1 MLDIF
6 FKQSNLDF
14 DKSTVIRNKG
24 AIFVN
29 AFFIPEDEVCPC
41 CESTNLIKNGHVHK
55 IVKHCVYSSSLITV
69 KCNFQ
74 NYKCKNCNSIFQEKN
89 TFSPNNISFSY
100 ESIYEILDA
109 LKYPNASFE
118 SVARTFH
125 ITRQNVI
132 DLFDRFF
139 TYTPSSTLP
148 TILSFDEKHIGKAIS
163 DHKYL
168 FIILDWKNKKIYDIL
183 DSRDKNTLWKYFS
196 SISKEQRDKV
206 LYITM
211 DMWSTYRD
219 IVKHFF
225 KKAKIAV
232 DSFHVMENINRAM
245 NKIRCIVM
253 AKYNQKTEVLEDN
266 HLFYYFL
273 KKFDYFF
280 TKEFDD
286 ITEYPIRVQKL
297 KTKLDKYEILKYL
310 LDIDD
315 RINEAYELTSKYRE
329 FNKTANITNCEEQL
343 DELIELFLSS
353 SLEQFN
359 DVGRTL
365 QNWKDE
371 IINSFITID
380 ECLTIPKKKDEI
392 PTPRRLSNG
401 PIEGINSIIEQ
412 VKINGKGYTNFK
424 RFRLRIIYVINKDL
438 IFKGNPNKLARTIK

>member
-14 DKSTVIRNKG
+14 DKSTVIRNKT

-55 IVKHCVYSSSLITV
+55 TVKHCVYSSSLITV

-74 NYKCKNCNSIFQEKN
+74 NYKCKNCNYTFQEKN

-139 TYTPSSTLP
+139 TYTPSSVLP
-148 TILSFDEKHIGKAIS
+148 AILSFDEKHIGKAIS

-206 LYITM
+206 LYVTI

-225 KKAKIAV
+225 KNAKIAV

-253 AKYNQKTEVLEDN
+253 AKYNQNTEVLEDN

-365 QNWKDE
+365 QNWRDE

-380 ECLTIPKKKDEI
+380 DCLTIPKKKDEI
-392 PTPRRLSNG
+392 PMPRRISNG

-438 IFKGNPNKLARTIK
+438 VFKGNPNKLARTIK